1 MSKYRWILLAA
12 AFLLVGCSTQKAE
25 ATATPPALEENWSV
39 KMTLSGGIAWL
50 LRTVE
55 VQADGSYTVVDE
67 RAGTTIQGSLDNE
80 KLTALKALIEN
91 LVITTPKNPGVCADC
106 FVYDI
111 EIQNGGKRMIA
122 NVDDLSVGESGMGE
136 LVNFLQELINTA
148 LK

>member
-1 MSKYRWILLAA
+1 MSKYGLTLLAA

-25 ATATPPALEENWSV
+25 ATATPPVLEENWSV
-39 KMTLSGGIAWL
+39 KMTLSGGIAGL

-67 RAGTTIQGSLDNE
+67 RAGTTIQGSLDDE
-80 KLTALKALIEN
+80 KRTALKALIEN
-91 LVITTPKNPGVCADC
+91 LAVTTPKNPAVCADC

-122 NVDDLSVGESGMGE
+122 NVDDLSVGASGMGE